1 MKARPKS
8 KRLLDGEAIE
18 AALSRMAEE
27 LLEACESPE
36 SLCLVGIRTGG
47 VPLADRLAARMEPV
61 LGRALE
67 RGTLDITL
75 YRDDLLRGLDQP
87 QVGPTRLR
95 FGLKDRWVVLVDD
108 VLFTGRTVR
117 AAIDA
122 LMDFGR
128 PRRIVLATLV
138 DRGGRELPIQPDV
151 VGQVLEIPG
160 RSSDASVEV
169 RLQETH
175 GLDEVVLLS

>member
-1 MKARPKS
+1 MSVRKKS
-8 KRLLDGEAIE
+8 KRLLDGPAIE
-18 AALSRMAEE
+18 EALDRMAEE
-27 LLEACESPE
+27 LLEGCEAPD

-47 VPLADRLAARMEPV
+47 VPLADRLAARMEPS

-108 VLFTGRTVR
+108 VLFTGRTLR

-128 PRRIVLATLV
+128 PRRIVLAALV
-138 DRGGRELPIQPDV
+138 DRGGRELPIAPDV
-151 VGQVLEIPG
+151 VGQVLDVPDG
-160 RSSDASVEV
+160 GSVEV

-175 GLDEVVLLS
+175 GTDEVVLLA

>member
-1 MKARPKS
+1 MTARKNR
-8 KRLLDGEAIE
+8 RLLDAAAIE
-18 AALSRMAEE
+18 AALDRMAAAI
-27 LLEACESPE
+27 LEACEDRE
-36 SLCLVGIRTGG
+36 ALCLVGIRTGG
-47 VPLADRLAARMEPV
+47 VPLADRLAARLEPE

-95 FGLKDRWVVLVDD
+95 FGLRDRWVVLVDD
-108 VLFTGRTVR
+108 VLYTGRTVR

-128 PRRIVLATLV
+128 PQRIALAALV
-138 DRGGRELPIQPDV
+138 DRGGRELPIAPDF
-151 VGQVLEIPG
+151 VGEVLDLPAPG
-160 RSSDASVEV
+160 HDLSVKV
-169 RLQETH
+169 HLKETH
-175 GLDEVVLLS
+175 GKDEVVLIS